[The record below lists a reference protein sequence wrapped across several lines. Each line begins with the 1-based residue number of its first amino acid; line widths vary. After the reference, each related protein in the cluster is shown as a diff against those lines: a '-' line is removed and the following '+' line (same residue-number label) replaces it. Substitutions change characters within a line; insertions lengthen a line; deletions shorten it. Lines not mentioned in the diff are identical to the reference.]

1 MAYSRVSLPVNG
13 YTDSLPY
20 RGSVQG
26 YTSQCMNVFPYDSFD
41 NRRRIGTRPGFLLVG
56 DTTAKIQGSITVENF
71 VSGSLKRRFLYV
83 SNGKIFVTDN
93 TTDPVQCQIVAQT
106 ANNAFSAAYD
116 NTSTDVTK
124 RPRGESAN
132 VSITQEAMP
141 LTDDSSD
148 LSIRTRRIFAP
159 ADNVEMV
166 AFKHVGHRDEDSFGA
181 AQASTTIT
189 VGSNPTN
196 NQTITLV
203 DYAGASVV
211 ITAKSSTPSG
221 AEFEIG
227 GGIAATAANLKAAIE
242 ANTTILCAIGGSDN
256 NVITLHQRQGGSD
269 GNKAVAST
277 LSGVSV
283 GGNTFSGGTDDEPH
297 DYVYMTDG
305 KRYVKVDMSTATP
318 IVSQWIAPYKTVSAT
333 SGESIKFARLTA
345 QFNSRVALAGIDTA
359 PTNWF
364 LSAINNPFDWQPAE
378 GTTLSVGAVAGS
390 TGTKFGETGDNIK
403 ALIPVGSSGLLLACQ
418 NSMVIIT
425 NDPVFSDAT
434 IRRISGAIGCLGPR
448 AFTNVG
454 EMGVLIASP
463 QGVFGVDPNSF
474 DIEKGSRISKD
485 KLDRLFANT
494 DFEDTEVV
502 MGYDDARAI
511 AFLAITRTDD
521 ASASRIYAL
530 DMGTGSWWPWRIE
543 APEMR
548 SVNNIV
554 PFQPADG
561 TRPTPWMTTNTGKI
575 ITLPEQIV
583 LSKDGGVLTSTSFTS
598 AGFVPTANATDIESN
613 VQIGPINSDP
623 SRRVLLKEVRVLL
636 GQQNERDASGN
647 VLVPDT
653 TNGPFLEVIQGETAQ
668 EAVGTVAGF
677 TTTEENVPV
686 LDCNASG
693 STFESVGPIVGGTS
707 AANSPSSSDTEEI
720 LWGGFANP
728 VTGTYTPATGNT
740 LLNETTFSG
749 PGQWTFSRT
758 TTGKWQF
765 KHGTDFYLTT
775 SSNLDW
781 FETSSA
787 VDGLPEEVD
796 INTLMFGRITDHKVR
811 LSESN
816 FEDRAISEKRALARG
831 RDSANR
837 FRIRAS
843 DIFLSITADGR
854 SFAIE
859 DISVDVEDGGPFR
872 SSS

>member
-26 YTSQCMNVFPYDSFD
+26 YTSNCLNVFPYDSFD

-83 SNGKIFVTDN
+83 SGGKIFVTDN
-93 TTDPVQCQIVAQT
+93 TADPVQCQIVAQT

-124 RPRGESAN
+124 RPRGENAN

-141 LTDDSSD
+141 LTDETTD
-148 LSIRTRRIFAP
+148 LSVVTRRIFAP

-189 VGSNPTN
+189 VGSNPSN
-196 NQTITLV
+196 DQTITLV

-211 ITAKSSTPSG
+211 ITAKTSG
-221 AEFEIG
+221 ASGAQFNIDAG
-227 GGIAATAANLKAAIE
+227 DTATTAANLKAAIE
-242 ANTTILCAIGGSDN
+242 ANTTILCAISG

-318 IVSQWIAPYKTVSAT
+318 IVSQWIAPYKTVSST
-333 SGESIKFARLTA
+333 SGESTKFARLTA
-345 QFNSRVALAGIDTA
+345 QFNSRIALAGIDTA

-364 LSAINNPFDWQPAE
+364 LSAINNPFDWQPAD
-378 GTTLSVGAVAGS
+378 GTSLSVGAVAGS

-403 ALIPVGSSGLLLACQ
+403 ALIPVGSSGLLLACS

-434 IRRISGAIGCLGPR
+434 VRRISGAIGCLGPR

-543 APEMR
+543 ASEMR

-561 TRPTPWMTTNTGKI
+561 TRPTPWMTTNTGHI
-575 ITLPEQIV
+575 LTLPQEII
-583 LSKDGGVLTSTSFTS
+583 LSKDGNVLTSTSFTS
-598 AGFVPTANATDIESN
+598 AGFVATANATDIKSN
-613 VQIGPINSDP
+613 VQIGPINGDP
-623 SRRVLLKEVRVLL
+623 SRRVMLKEVRVIL

-653 TNGPFLEVIQGETAQ
+653 TNGPFLEVIQGESAQ

-677 TTTEENVPV
+677 TATEENVPV

-693 STFESVGPIVGGTS
+693 TTFESVGPINGGDSSANPTS
-707 AANSPSSSDTEEI
+707 GNEKI
-720 LWGGFANP
+720 LWGGFASP
-728 VTGTYTPATGNT
+728 VTGTYTPSTGDTIVND
-740 LLNETTFSG
+740 TTFSG
-749 PGQWTFSRT
+749 PGQWTFSRSSA
-758 TTGKWQF
+758 GKWQF

-781 FETSSA
+781 FETTNA

-796 INTLMFGRITDHKVR
+796 INTLMFGRQTDHQVR

-816 FEDRAISEKRALARG
+816 FEDRAISEKRPLARG